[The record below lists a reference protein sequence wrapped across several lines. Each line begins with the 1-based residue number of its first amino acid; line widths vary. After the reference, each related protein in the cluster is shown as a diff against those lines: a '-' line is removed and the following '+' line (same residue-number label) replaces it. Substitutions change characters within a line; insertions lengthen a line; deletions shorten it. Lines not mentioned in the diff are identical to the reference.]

1 MKLIR
6 HSHHIVIVHAADQA
20 ELFDPITGH
29 KQVFTSQRA
38 AKWSASV
45 YARIR
50 RGFGHDVA
58 DDVQLELFA
67 STINK
72 PKE

>member
-1 MKLIR
+1 MKLIK
-6 HSHHIVIVHAADQA
+6 HSSHIVVVHAADQA
-20 ELFDPITGH
+20 ELFDPVTGH
-29 KQVFTSQRA
+29 RQVFTSQRA

-50 RGFGHDVA
+50 RGFGLHVA
-58 DDVQLELFA
+58 DDLQLDLFA
-67 STINK
+67 NEIQ